1 MKTNKQLQLAYDFVQ
16 YTGQNIFL
24 TGKAGTGKTTF
35 LKSLKDRSPKH
46 MIVVA
51 PTGVAAINAGGVT
64 IHSFFQLSFAPQVGT
79 ESKMSK
85 DQRFSKEKINIM
97 RALDLLVIDEI
108 SMVRADILDAID
120 RTLRRFKN
128 RRKPFGGAQV
138 LMIGDLQQLA
148 PVVKS
153 EEWGLLKQEYETAY
167 FFSSKVLKEFPYIS
181 IELTEVFRQQ
191 DEKFISILNKVRENK
206 LDEQAFE
213 KLNSRF
219 IPDFVPD
226 DEEGFITLCTH
237 NVSAQQINDSKLRK
251 LPGKKKKFVASVEGK
266 FPEYSYPTDFELEI
280 KVGAQVMFVKND
292 SNPEKRF
299 FNGKIGQVQ
308 NIEGDTIFV
317 LCPGEETEIEVE
329 AQTWENYRYSIDK
342 INGEIREEVEG
353 SFIQIPLK
361 LAWAI
366 TIHKSQGLTFNKAI
380 IDAEASFAHG
390 QVYVAL
396 SRCKSLEG
404 MVLSS
409 RIADRSIINDGTV
422 SGFIR
427 NVEQNQPGRNEL
439 IEAKLVFQKE
449 QLTELFRFY
458 RVAYL
463 VQSINKLIHENKGSF
478 PEMLVQH
485 FQKMANNL
493 QTGII
498 EVAEKFQNQIANY
511 LTVEADIDKND
522 RLQERIKKAAAYF
535 GDKVKTNLVE
545 EIERVDLDIDNRTLK
560 RQLKRHS
567 TDLLV
572 EAESKLAGFEEC
584 LDGFNIK
591 RIMDA
596 RIRAMVSGKLSRPKK
611 HKAKEISDLK
621 NIPYPRLYN
630 ELRSYRL
637 KKANELDVPPYMI
650 FSQKALI
657 ELVNYLPIDS
667 KTLSLINGLG
677 VRKIEQFGA
686 DIIQAIQHYCH
697 TNNIERSTIPLKEV
711 PVKKK
716 KPKTDTKTISF
727 EMFQSG
733 KTVAEIAKERSL
745 TSGTIEGHLA
755 HFIKLGKLEVT
766 RLMEKKKLEKITSY
780 FEKAEDKSFG
790 TAKTHFGDEVS
801 YGELRLGLSYLES
814 KETRQKLQ
822 E

>member
-35 LKSLKDRSPKH
+35 LKSLKEQSPKH

-64 IHSFFQLSFAPQVGT
+64 IHSFFQLSFAPQVGN
-79 ESKMSK
+79 ESKMLK
-85 DQRFSKEKINIM
+85 EQRYSREKINLM

-120 RTLRRFKN
+120 RTLRRFKD

-153 EEWGLLKQEYETAY
+153 EEWGLLKQAYETAY
-167 FFSSKVLKEFPYIS
+167 FFSSKVLKEFPFIS

-206 LDEQAFE
+206 LDEQAFNE
-213 KLNSRF
+213 LNSRF
-219 IPDFVPD
+219 IPNFIPD
-226 DEEGFITLCTH
+226 DEGFITLCTH
-237 NVSAQQINDSKLRK
+237 NVSAQRINDSKLRE
-251 LPGKKKKFVASVEGK
+251 LPGKKKKFVASIEGK

-308 NIEGDTIFV
+308 SMEGENIFV
-317 LCPGEETEIEVE
+317 LCPGEENEIEVE
-329 AQTWENYRYSIDK
+329 AQTWENYKYSIDK
-342 INGEIREEVEG
+342 VQGDIREEVEG
-353 SFIQIPLK
+353 SFTQVPLK

-366 TIHKSQGLTFNKAI
+366 TIHKSQGLTFEKAI

-409 RIADRSIINDGTV
+409 RIADRSIINDRTV

-427 NVEQNQPGRNEL
+427 NVEQNQPGREEL
-439 IEAKLVFQKE
+439 NEAKRAFQKE
-449 QLTELFRFY
+449 QLIELFRFY
-458 RVAYL
+458 RTEYL
-463 VQSINKLIHENKGSF
+463 VRSINKLIHENKGSF
-478 PEMLVQH
+478 PEMLMEH

-493 QTGII
+493 QTGIV
-498 EVAEKFQNQIANY
+498 EVADKFQNQITNY
-511 LTVEADIDKND
+511 LKVEADVEKND

-535 GDKVKTNLVE
+535 GEKVKSNLVE
-545 EIERVDLDIDNRTLK
+545 EIESIDLDIDNRTLK
-560 RQLKRHS
+560 RQLKRYS
-567 TDLLV
+567 NDLLE
-572 EAESKLAGFEEC
+572 EAKSKMAGFEEC
-584 LDGFNIK
+584 MEGFDIK
-591 RIMDA
+591 RIMNA
-596 RIRAMVSGKLSRPKK
+596 RIRAMVSGKLSKTKK
-611 HKAKEISDLK
+611 QKAKEISDLNK
-621 NIPYPRLYN
+621 IPHPVLYN
-630 ELRSYRL
+630 ELRTYRL
-637 KKANELDVPPYMI
+637 KKADELDVPPYMI
-650 FSQKALI
+650 YSQKALI
-657 ELVNYLPIDS
+657 ELVNYLPVDS
-667 KTLSLINGLG
+667 KTLRLINGLG
-677 VRKIEQFGA
+677 ARKIEQFGA

-697 TNNIERSTIPLKEV
+697 TNNIERGTIPLKETRE
-711 PVKKK
+711 KKK
-716 KPKTDTKTISF
+716 KPRTDTKTISF
-727 EMFQSG
+727 EMFESG
-733 KTVAEIAKERSL
+733 KTVEEIAKERAL
-745 TSGTIEGHLA
+745 TIGTIEGHLA
-755 HFIKLGKLEVT
+755 HFIKLGRLEIT
-766 RLMEKKKLEKITSY
+766 RLMDKGKLEKITSY
-780 FEKAEDKSFG
+780 FKKAEDKSFG
-790 TAKTHFGDEVS
+790 TAKIHFGDEVS
-801 YGELRLGLSYLES
+801 YGELRLGMSYLEG
-814 KETRQKLQ
+814 KETSQKL
-822 E
+822 